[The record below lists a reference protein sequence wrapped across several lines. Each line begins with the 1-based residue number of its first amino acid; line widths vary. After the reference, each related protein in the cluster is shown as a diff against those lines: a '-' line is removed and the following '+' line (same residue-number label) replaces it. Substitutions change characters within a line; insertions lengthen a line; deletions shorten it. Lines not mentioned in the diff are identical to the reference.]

1 MKKVSEEFKD
11 LSNTKESSKR
21 SIAYN
26 RLRNLNSDE
35 IKTHAEQI
43 AKQVAFSTESLGGA
57 KYKPVFGWCVVKLL
71 YDNSLEPEIE
81 YSDSE
86 EGAIEKLNTH
96 ISEELG
102 LNLTFD
108 DIPNEVKK
116 LLVFPAPMAFRV
128 FNGNDD
134 ITDLNHEDQVKEI
147 QEKINKK
154 VLDQVKLLNPKDNA
168 ITHKW
173 YPDSVTAI
181 LEHEHYVQDKIR
193 KMAKQ
198 IRDNISD
205 ISSFDLKKGA
215 KSVNIPDSA
224 EKWVKYQSEQ
234 TASTVDSILEQITP
248 NTSPMVAEVLSVSH
262 PILSHEKIRKP
273 IDSNDHHSVFTTS
286 NPRQALLRMA
296 TQGFDNQPIYCKN
309 QSKCVATL
317 KLSNAINHLSEFPNT
332 SDFTRYEELISQGI
346 LSRPPPLFSAYDTID
361 QIIGLFNSGCEAIL
375 FEFKSELWDAM
386 GLDNDVTAILNDGLH
401 IMTPHDIAAY
411 YVRED

>member
-1 MKKVSEEFKD
+1 MSEEFKD

-21 SIAYN
+21 SVAYS
-26 RLRNLNSDE
+26 RLRNLSSDE
-35 IKTHAEQI
+35 IKVHVEQI
-43 AKQVAFSTESLGGA
+43 AKQVAFSTEVLGGA
-57 KYKPVFGWCVVKLL
+57 IYKPVIGWCVVKLL
-71 YDNSLEPEIE
+71 YDNSVEPEIE

-108 DIPNEVKK
+108 DIPNNVKK
-116 LLVFPAPMAFRV
+116 LLVFPAPVAFRI
-128 FNGNDD
+128 FSGKDD
-134 ITDLNHEDQVKEI
+134 ITNLNHEDQVNEI
-147 QEKINKK
+147 QKDIISK
-154 VLDQVKLLNPKDNA
+154 VHGSVNRLKSKDNA
-168 ITHKW
+168 MTQKW
-173 YPDSVTAI
+173 YPDSATAI

-198 IRDNISD
+198 IRDSISD
-205 ISSFDLKKGA
+205 ISSFELKKGA
-215 KSVNIPDSA
+215 KSINIPDSA
-224 EKWVKYQSEQ
+224 KKWVNYRSDMA
-234 TASTVDSILEQITP
+234 ASSVDSILEQITP
-248 NTSPMVAEVLSVSH
+248 NPSPMIAEVLSVSH
-262 PILSHEKIRKP
+262 PILSKEKIRKP

-332 SDFTRYEELISQGI
+332 SDFTRYEELIKQGI

-375 FEFKSELWDAM
+375 FEFKSELWNSM
-386 GLDNDVTAILNDGLH
+386 GLDNDVSSILNDGLH

-411 YVRED
+411 FVRED

>member
-1 MKKVSEEFKD
+1 MSEEFKD

-26 RLRNLNSDE
+26 RLRNLSSDE
-35 IKTHAEQI
+35 IKIHAEQI
-43 AKQVAFSTESLGGA
+43 AKQVAFSTEVLGGA
-57 KYKPVFGWCVVKLL
+57 IYKPVIGWCVVKLL
-71 YDNSLEPEIE
+71 YDNSVEPEIE

-108 DIPNEVKK
+108 DIPNNVKK
-116 LLVFPAPMAFRV
+116 LLVFPAPVAFRI
-128 FNGNDD
+128 FSGKDD
-134 ITDLNHEDQVKEI
+134 ITNLNHEDQVNEI
-147 QEKINKK
+147 QKDIISK
-154 VLDQVKLLNPKDNA
+154 VHGSVNRLKSKDNA
-168 ITHKW
+168 MTQKW
-173 YPDSVTAI
+173 YPDSATAI

-198 IRDNISD
+198 IRDSISD
-205 ISSFDLKKGA
+205 ISSFELKKGA
-215 KSVNIPDSA
+215 KSINIPDSA
-224 EKWVKYQSEQ
+224 KKWVNYRSDMA
-234 TASTVDSILEQITP
+234 ASSVDSILEQLTP
-248 NTSPMVAEVLSVSH
+248 NPSPMIAEVLSVSH
-262 PILSHEKIRKP
+262 PILSKEKIRKP

-332 SDFTRYEELISQGI
+332 SDFTRYEELIKQGI

-375 FEFKSELWDAM
+375 FEFKSELWNSM

-411 YVRED
+411 FVRED

>member
-1 MKKVSEEFKD
+1 MSEEFKD

-21 SIAYN
+21 SIAYS
-26 RLRNLNSDE
+26 RLRNLSSDE
-35 IKTHAEQI
+35 IKVHVEQI
-43 AKQVAFSTESLGGA
+43 AKQVAFSTEVLGGA
-57 KYKPVFGWCVVKLL
+57 IYKPVIGWCVVKLL
-71 YDNSLEPEIE
+71 YDNSVEPEIE

-108 DIPNEVKK
+108 DIPNNVKK
-116 LLVFPAPMAFRV
+116 LLVFPAPVAFRI
-128 FNGNDD
+128 FSGKDD
-134 ITDLNHEDQVKEI
+134 ITNLNHEDQVNEI
-147 QEKINKK
+147 QKDIISK
-154 VLDQVKLLNPKDNA
+154 VHGSVNRLKSKDNA
-168 ITHKW
+168 MTQKW
-173 YPDSVTAI
+173 YPDSATAI

-198 IRDNISD
+198 IRDSISD
-205 ISSFDLKKGA
+205 ISSFELKKGA
-215 KSVNIPDSA
+215 KSINIPDSA
-224 EKWVKYQSEQ
+224 KKWVNYRSDMA
-234 TASTVDSILEQITP
+234 ASSVDSILEQITP
-248 NTSPMVAEVLSVSH
+248 NPSPMIAEVLSVSH
-262 PILSHEKIRKP
+262 PILSKEKIRKP

-332 SDFTRYEELISQGI
+332 SDFTRYEELIKQGI

-375 FEFKSELWDAM
+375 FEFKSELWNSM
-386 GLDNDVTAILNDGLH
+386 GLDNDVSSILNDGLH

-411 YVRED
+411 FVRED

>member
-1 MKKVSEEFKD
+1 M
-11 LSNTKESSKR
+11 
-21 SIAYN
+21 
-26 RLRNLNSDE
+26 
-35 IKTHAEQI
+35 
-43 AKQVAFSTESLGGA
+43 
-57 KYKPVFGWCVVKLL
+57 
-71 YDNSLEPEIE
+71 
-81 YSDSE
+81 
-86 EGAIEKLNTH
+86 
-96 ISEELG
+96 
-102 LNLTFD
+102 NLTFD

-116 LLVFPAPMAFRV
+116 LLVFPHLWPLESLR
-128 FNGNDD
+128 NDD

-205 ISSFDLKKGA
+205 ISSFELKKGA

-332 SDFTRYEELISQGI
+332 SDFTRYEELIYREFFQDHLLYFLLMTQLTR
-346 LSRPPPLFSAYDTID
+346 LSGYLIPDVKRYCLNLNP
-361 QIIGLFNSGCEAIL
+361 NCGCHG
-375 FEFKSELWDAM
+375 S
-386 GLDNDVTAILNDGLH
+386 
-401 IMTPHDIAAY
+401 
-411 YVRED
+411 RQ

>member
-1 MKKVSEEFKD
+1 MSEEFKD
-11 LSNTKESSKR
+11 LNNTKESSKR
-21 SIAYN
+21 SIAYS
-26 RLRNLNSDE
+26 RLRNLSSDE
-35 IKTHAEQI
+35 IKIHAEQI
-43 AKQVAFSTESLGGA
+43 AKQVAFSTEILGGA
-57 KYKPVFGWCVVKLL
+57 IYKPVIGWCVVKLL
-71 YDNSLEPEIE
+71 YDSSVEPEIE

-108 DIPNEVKK
+108 DIPNGVKK
-116 LLVFPAPMAFRV
+116 LLVFPAPMSFRI
-128 FNGNDD
+128 FSKNED
-134 ITDLNHEDQVKEI
+134 ITDLNHEDQVNEI
-147 QEKINKK
+147 QKDIISKVHDSINRLKS
-154 VLDQVKLLNPKDNA
+154 KDNA
-168 ITHKW
+168 MTQKW

-193 KMAKQ
+193 KMVKQ

-205 ISSFDLKKGA
+205 ISSFELKKGA
-215 KSVNIPDSA
+215 KSINIPASVK
-224 EKWVKYQSEQ
+224 KWVNYRSDLA
-234 TASTVDSILEQITP
+234 ASSVDSILEQITP
-248 NTSPMVAEVLSVSH
+248 HTSPMIAEVLSVSH
-262 PILSHEKIRKP
+262 PILSKEKLRKP

-296 TQGFDNQPIYCKN
+296 TQGFDNQPIYCN
-309 QSKCVATL
+309 TQSKCVATL

-332 SDFTRYEELISQGI
+332 SDFTRHEELISQGI

-386 GLDNDVTAILNDGLH
+386 GFDNDVSSILNDGLH

-411 YVRED
+411 YVREG